1 MLERNKKAYT
11 TFETLGVGTI
21 FFFFERG
28 LTMAEFIQKY
38 CKNRNIVK

>member
-1 MLERNKKAYT
+1 MHERNKKAYT

-21 FFFFERG
+21 FFFS
-28 LTMAEFIQKY
+28 LTKAEFIQKY